1 MVAQSRTLK
10 LSILADVDQLK
21 KSLSTANNDVENSS
35 SKLGDFSKKAGV
47 AFAAAAAAAGAYA
60 TVLIVDGVKA
70 AIEDEAAQIRLA
82 TALKNATGATD
93 AMIESVEK
101 QITKTSLAT
110 GVADDKL
117 RPALQRLTFSTEDVT
132 KSQELLNLALDISQ
146 STGKDLDAVANALGK
161 AYDGNT
167 TSLVKLGIGI
177 DSAEAKTMNF
187 ETAQKKLT
195 DLFGG
200 AAAANAETY
209 QGRIAR
215 IKIAFDEA
223 KETIGAAF
231 LPILGK
237 LLDYV
242 NNKALPII
250 DALSGAFSSK
260 NGSGFGKVVSDV
272 VDVLKDIFI
281 PIFEA
286 AQEHFNKFK
295 KVINDNKE
303 NLKDFLDVVKF
314 VAPLIGKIIGGAISV
329 LGDIANVVIN
339 IFAKVLGAIKPMI
352 NFAID
357 GINLI
362 IKGYNAI
369 PFLDN
374 IDLLPKITSSTTQGT
389 SISGVLGSVTPIVSN
404 AGTTVSGSTGGITG
418 GATTGVTGTTGGGV
432 GSAVAGAAA
441 AAAKMTGAGGIT
453 DSQNAARLIAAG
465 GAFTDSQNAA
475 RINLTVN
482 GAIDAE
488 GTART
493 IVNVLNDSFFRGTG
507 GAGALLGASG

>member
-242 NNKALPII
+242 NDKALPII

-374 IDLLPKITSSTTQGT
+374 INLLPKITSSTTQGT

-404 AGTTVSGSTGGITG
+404 AGTTGETTGGTTGNSTTG
-418 GATTGVTGTTGGGV
+418 GTGTTGGGV
-432 GSAVAGAAA
+432 GSAVAGAAS

-493 IVNVLNDSFFRGTG
+493 IVNVLNDSYFRGTG
-507 GAGALLGASG
+507 GGGTLLGANK

>member
-21 KSLSTANNDVENSS
+21 KSLGTANNDVENSS

-242 NNKALPII
+242 NDKALPII
-250 DALSGAFSSK
+250 EALSGAFSSK

-295 KVINDNKE
+295 KVIDDNKD

-329 LGDIANVVIN
+329 LGDIASVVID
-339 IFAKVLGAIKPMI
+339 IFANVLGAIKPMI

-374 IDLLPKITSSTTQGT
+374 INLLPKITSSTTQGT

-418 GATTGVTGTTGGGV
+418 GATTGATGTTGGGV